1 MVFVEIFYQKKHI
14 TLEVKMPTKSATN
27 KAPMLLQVSS
37 ILIAPNKLLPSNFFT
52 NSSIR
57 V

>member
-37 ILIAPNKLLPSNFFT
+37 ILIAPNKLLPRNFFT